1 MNEAEVELGP
11 RERILKAALELF
23 VERGYFNTNVPDISK
38 RSRCSVGSIYHHF
51 LNKEEIARHLFDD
64 AINQFRSALAR
75 AIAPHAT
82 LEPTIRALVKEFLI
96 FSENHTLM
104 ARYLWLARH
113 NEFLTSAVPKPTVV
127 GFDALGRRLTKV
139 IKGAIRSGDI
149 TPMRGEIIW
158 SIVFGIPL
166 SYLLDWLDG
175 YAQSAPGEVADLLA
189 DSCWS
194 ALQGARHSNS

>member
-1 MNEAEVELGP
+1 MTEREAGP
-11 RERILKAALELF
+11 RERILQAALELF

-51 LNKEEIARHLFDD
+51 LNKEEIARHLYDD
-64 AINQFRSALAR
+64 AILQFRMALAQ
-75 AIAPHAT
+75 AIDPHAN

-96 FSENHTLM
+96 FSETNDLM

-113 NEFLTSAVPKPTVV
+113 NEFLTSTVPKPTVI
-127 GFDALGRRLTKV
+127 GFDPLGRRLTRV
-139 IKGAIRSGDI
+139 IKSAIRKGEI
-149 TPMRGEIIW
+149 PPMRGEIIW

-175 YAQSAPGEVADLLA
+175 YARTTPREVAELLSDA
-189 DSCWS
+189 CWS
-194 ALQGARHSNS
+194 ALRSSKK